1 MTAVAHQLVR
11 APVFSA
17 TIHEPLEVAVARR
30 AAELNASY
38 GVLFCVVRSLSVGRT
53 LDYDPA
59 THEFVT
65 SSHAGEV
72 RHPAGRFEGWSP

>member
-30 AAELNASY
+30 AAELDASY
-38 GVLFCVVRSLSVGRT
+38 GVLFCIARSLGVGRS
-53 LDYDPA
+53 LDYDPS
-59 THEFVT
+59 THEFVL
-65 SSHAGEV
+65 SSHDRET